1 MGPTDIDP
9 KLKPF
14 AKELVSECKRRKVPE
29 RNKLKLA
36 EMKLH
41 KKKLKHEQA
50 VWELEWTKLTIDQL
64 TKKVETTKYQIERA
78 EQDQNELN
86 NNQGIKNQKKRL
98 KIDLPRQRI
107 NPVQNTNQ
115 NQTFTNFSAG
125 KRSVEKMDQ
134 ETIMAETKKQDLNI
148 RQLAENSLNQRPLL
162 EWEDTTLKINPD
174 QFGFTPDFKKL
185 DEYVK
190 YNDQKVSRLS
200 PNDKIDFDNYL
211 PWIILAKS
219 MIEMKNRENQ
229 NNMSTKKN

>member
-14 AKELVSECKRRKVPE
+14 AKELVSESKRRKVPE

-41 KKKLKHEQA
+41 KKKMKYEQA

-86 NNQGIKNQKKRL
+86 NNQGIKNQRKRL
-98 KIDLPRQRI
+98 KIDPPRQRI

-162 EWEDTTLKINPD
+162 
-174 QFGFTPDFKKL
+174 
-185 DEYVK
+185 
-190 YNDQKVSRLS
+190 
-200 PNDKIDFDNYL
+200 
-211 PWIILAKS
+211 
-219 MIEMKNRENQ
+219 
-229 NNMSTKKN
+229 